1 VPRVQGPVDNKQND
15 QNEYTAQNRQDTL
28 IRFMS
33 KLLEGKT
40 AVIAG
45 VANKWSLAFAIAES
59 FAREGAAII
68 LTYLN
73 EKQKETVES
82 MAAGSLSVAKMLPCD
97 VTKDEELAALA
108 ESLRGLGKPIDVL
121 VHSLAF
127 ANRDDLSG
135 LFLDTGRDG
144 FLLAQN
150 VSAYSLVA
158 LARAVAPLMTN
169 GGSIM
174 TLTYIGSTRAVAN
187 YNIMG
192 VAKAS
197 LEASMR
203 YLARDLGPQ
212 KIRVNA
218 ISAGAVKTA
227 SARAVKD
234 LSTMIDAVKERSPL
248 RHPTEPGEV
257 GDTAVFLA
265 SDLSRGVTG
274 NIIFVDSGMQLL

>member
-1 VPRVQGPVDNKQND
+1 
-15 QNEYTAQNRQDTL
+15 
-28 IRFMS
+28 MS
-33 KLLEGKT
+33 NLLEGKT

-59 FAREGAAII
+59 FAREGATII

-73 EKQKETVES
+73 EKQKETVQS
-82 MAAGSLSVAKMLPCD
+82 MAGSLPIAKMLPCD
-97 VTKDEELAALA
+97 VTKDEELAALT
-108 ESLRGLGKPIDVL
+108 ESLRELGRPVDVL

-135 LFLDTGRDG
+135 MFLDTQREG

-158 LARAVAPLMTN
+158 LTRAVAPLMTN

-174 TLTYIGSTRAVAN
+174 TLTYIGSTRVVPN
-187 YNIMG
+187 YNVMG

-203 YLARDLGPQ
+203 YLARDLGPR

-218 ISAGAVKTA
+218 ISAGVVKTA

-234 LSTMIDAVKERSPL
+234 LSTMLDAVKERSPL
-248 RHPTEPGEV
+248 GHTTEPGEV

-265 SDLSRGVTG
+265 SDLGRGVTG
-274 NIIFVDSGMQLL
+274 NIVFVDSGMQLL

>member
-1 VPRVQGPVDNKQND
+1 
-15 QNEYTAQNRQDTL
+15 
-28 IRFMS
+28 MS

-45 VANKWSLAFAIAES
+45 VANRWSLAFAIAES
-59 FAREGAAII
+59 FAREGATIV
-68 LTYLN
+68 LTYVN

-82 MAAGSLSVAKMLPCD
+82 MTANIPIAKMLPCD
-97 VTKDEELAALA
+97 VTKDGDLAALP
-108 ESLRGLGKPIDVL
+108 ESLRELGKPIDVL

-127 ANRDDLSG
+127 ANREDLSG
-135 LFLDTGRDG
+135 SFVDTQRDG

-158 LARAVAPLMTN
+158 MARAVAPLMTN

-174 TLTYIGSTRAVAN
+174 TLTYVGSTRVVPN
-187 YNIMG
+187 YNVMG

-227 SARAVKD
+227 SARAIKD
-234 LSTMIDAVKERSPL
+234 LSTMLDAVKERAPL
-248 RHPTEPGEV
+248 RHVTEPGEV

-274 NIIFVDSGMQLL
+274 NIVFVDSGMQLL